1 MSTSRRPGPSVR
13 LRITEVK
20 GAMRTQHEDR
30 VVTEEPLE
38 IRLAE
43 PRLPPG
49 RVSVT
54 MRTPG
59 HDFELAAGWL
69 FHEGVVA
76 SVDDLSSVAYCTD
89 VALTPEQELNVVTA
103 TLRVPARRTV
113 GARYGGMTA
122 ASSACG
128 VCGTETIDEVFATL
142 ADRVS
147 PAVGPASPGTSYA
160 GCRRRCASIS
170 GCSTAPADCTP
181 RPLSPTATCSCCV
194 RTWAG
199 TTRSTRC
206 PASGCCPARS
216 RGRRVL
222 VVSGRI
228 GFEIVQKAVASG
240 VAALVAVGA
249 PTSLAVGLAERAGL
263 MVLGWT
269 RDDRTV
275 VYTGAERLVT

>member
-43 PRLPPG
+43 PLLPPG

-103 TLRVPARRTV
+103 TLRVPHQPPDSKVRTEWSSSSRESIGPFRSSSRRT
-113 GARYGGMTA
+113 
-122 ASSACG
+122 
-128 VCGTETIDEVFATL
+128 
-142 ADRVS
+142 
-147 PAVGPASPGTSYA
+147 
-160 GCRRRCASIS
+160 
-170 GCSTAPADCTP
+170 
-181 RPLSPTATCSCCV
+181 
-194 RTWAG
+194 W
-199 TTRSTRC
+199 
-206 PASGCCPARS
+206 
-216 RGRRVL
+216 
-222 VVSGRI
+222 
-228 GFEIVQKAVASG
+228 
-240 VAALVAVGA
+240 
-249 PTSLAVGLAERAGL
+249 
-263 MVLGWT
+263 
-269 RDDRTV
+269 
-275 VYTGAERLVT
+275 RL

>member
-43 PRLPPG
+43 PLLPPG

-89 VALTPEQELNVVTA
+89 AAVIPPYRAPT
-103 TLRVPARRTV
+103 ARR
-113 GARYGGMTA
+113 
-122 ASSACG
+122 
-128 VCGTETIDEVFATL
+128 
-142 ADRVS
+142 
-147 PAVGPASPGTSYA
+147 
-160 GCRRRCASIS
+160 
-170 GCSTAPADCTP
+170 
-181 RPLSPTATCSCCV
+181 
-194 RTWAG
+194 AG
-199 TTRSTRC
+199 TRN
-206 PASGCCPARS
+206 
-216 RGRRVL
+216 V
-222 VVSGRI
+222 
-228 GFEIVQKAVASG
+228 AVTTLSSCSG
-240 VAALVAVGA
+240 VRA
-249 PTSLAVGLAERAGL
+249 TSVQ
-263 MVLGWT
+263 
-269 RDDRTV
+269 
-275 VYTGAERLVT
+275 